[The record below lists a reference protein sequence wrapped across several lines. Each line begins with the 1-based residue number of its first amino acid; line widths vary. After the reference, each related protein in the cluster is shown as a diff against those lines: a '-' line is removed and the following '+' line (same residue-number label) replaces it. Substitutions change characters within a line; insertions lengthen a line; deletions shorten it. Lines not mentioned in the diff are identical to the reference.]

1 MKVIV
6 IKQTLEYL
14 GSFPN
19 WNEPLKLYGM
29 VREAEDLAYVIS
41 IARKHEY
48 LPIVGQLSAQFPS
61 SVEYKLLGLVKDKDI
76 VFYYRK
82 ENSWV
87 ESQKLIVDIHDIYK
101 RTPFPQNLLDVINNS
116 RVVMFGLGSMGSRIA
131 IGLARSGVRHLR
143 LVDPD
148 CVSIENLSRHE
159 SDMFDLFR
167 HKVDA
172 VKDKIL
178 RVNPLAEVDTYPF
191 DIFSRS
197 EETKEKVFNNAN
209 LVIATTD
216 KMSIQQLINYACWQR
231 KIPALFAGC
240 YDEARGGEVLFVLPG
255 ETRVCLECLRGGVGE
270 PERRAEIDYS
280 RAKSSE
286 DYEGEPGL
294 SSAINL
300 ISNVAEQYA
309 IALLL
314 RNEKCEMAKLI
325 GPKNNL
331 LFIGGALGKG
341 FFYLKDLSCF
351 IKPFEFITP
360 TLKGPW
366 RKCSTCQG
374 K

>member
-1 MKVIV
+1 MIRK
-6 IKQTLEYL
+6 K
-14 GSFPN
+14 
-19 WNEPLKLYGM
+19 
-29 VREAEDLAYVIS
+29 EDLAYVIA
-41 IARKHEY
+41 IGKEHEY
-48 LPIVGQLSAQFPS
+48 LPVIGQLRAQVPS
-61 SVEYKLLGLVKDKDI
+61 SGDYRLLGLFKDKDI
-76 VFYYRK
+76 VFYFRK

-87 ESQKLIVDIHDIYK
+87 EAQKLIVDIHDIYK
-101 RTPFPQNLLDVINNS
+101 RTPFSQNLLDVLHNS
-116 RVVMFGLGSMGSRIA
+116 CVVMFGLGSMGSRIA
-131 IGLARSGVRHLR
+131 LSLARSGVRNIR

-148 CVSIENLSRHE
+148 YVSIENLSRHE

-172 VKDKIL
+172 VRERIL

-197 EETKEKVFNNAN
+197 EETKEKVYEGVHLA
-209 LVIATTD
+209 IATTD
-216 KMSIQQLINYACWQR
+216 RMAVQQRINYDCWRR

-255 ETRVCLECLRGGVGE
+255 KTSVCLECLRGGAGE
-270 PERRAEIDYS
+270 PERKGEIDYS
-280 RAKSSE
+280 RARGPE

-300 ISNVAEQYA
+300 ISDVAEQYA

-325 GPKNNL
+325 DPKNNL
-331 LFIGGALGKG
+331 LFIGGAIGRG
-341 FFYLKDLSCF
+341 FYYLKGLSCF

-366 RKCSTCQG
+366 QECSTCQS
-374 K
+374 KTEKNENA